1 MRSVDVNGST
11 ILLLPVVKGLVSE
24 GDAVE
29 KAINEENPDVIAVS
43 ISKEELAALVTKED
57 YDKYEPSDIE
67 EIYAILL
74 EKFGEVKIPP
84 PGYVKALDV
93 GTAKN
98 IPLVPID
105 MNEEL
110 YTDTYCY
117 EVGGVDLIRES
128 MFVKRAHRKRFDFE
142 SAGAFAVDWDK
153 KINKPGGFRNLN
165 LKREE
170 HMAESLRKLTGKYH
184 RILAVIEYER
194 ENGVESLLNGT
205 RPSPKK

>member
-1 MRSVDVNGST
+1 MRSVEINGST
-11 ILLLPVVKGLVSE
+11 ILFLPVVKGLVSE

-29 KAINEENPDVIAVS
+29 RTINEEDPDVIAVS
-43 ISKEELAALVTKED
+43 ISKEELVALGTKED

-74 EKFGEVKIPP
+74 EKFGDVKIPP
-84 PGYVKALDV
+84 PCYVKALDF

-98 IPLVPID
+98 IALVPID

-110 YTDTYCY
+110 YTETYCN
-117 EVGGVDLIRES
+117 EVGGLDLIRES
-128 MFVKRAHRKRFDFE
+128 MFVKRAHRKRFDFS
-142 SAGAFAVDWDK
+142 SAGDFAVDWDR

-165 LKREE
+165 VKREE
-170 HMAESLRKLTGKYH
+170 HMADALRKLTGKYH

-194 ENGVESLLNGT
+194 SGSVEKLLNGNST
-205 RPSPKK
+205 QHS

>member
-1 MRSVDVNGST
+1 MRSVEINGST
-11 ILLLPVVKGLVSE
+11 ILFLPVVKGLVSE

-29 KAINEENPDVIAVS
+29 RTINEEDPDVIAVS
-43 ISKEELAALVTKED
+43 ISKEELVALGTKED

-74 EKFGEVKIPP
+74 EKFGDVKIPP
-84 PGYVKALDV
+84 PCYVKVFDV

-98 IPLVPID
+98 IALVPID

-110 YTDTYCY
+110 YTETYCN
-117 EVGGVDLIRES
+117 EVGGLDLIRES
-128 MFVKRAHRKRFDFE
+128 MFVKRAHRKRFDFS
-142 SAGAFAVDWDK
+142 SAGDFAVDWDR

-165 LKREE
+165 VKREE
-170 HMAESLRKLTGKYH
+170 HMADALRKLTGKYH

-194 ENGVESLLNGT
+194 SGNVEKILNGN
-205 RPSPKK
+205 PAQHS